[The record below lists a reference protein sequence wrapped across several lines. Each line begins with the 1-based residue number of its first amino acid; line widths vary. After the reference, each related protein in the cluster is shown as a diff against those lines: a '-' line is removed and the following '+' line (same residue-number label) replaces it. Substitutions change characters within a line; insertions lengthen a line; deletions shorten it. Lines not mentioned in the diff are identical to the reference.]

1 MPSDLSYFIFALLY
15 VKIVRCVNVLGRW
28 YRNKPSLSK
37 GRCLISTKKDKNDHK
52 VFTFC
57 RKAENKGIT
66 SAVTQ
71 VRSVRVKVSGSGRRE
86 WGSRGPPRRGLGF
99 AADLRLHNDLEG
111 AWGRQKGNGGGRG
124 LAEIQC
130 AGKPQ
135 LACSPNE

>member
-1 MPSDLSYFIFALLY
+1 MPSDLIYSIFALLY
-15 VKIVRCVNVLGRW
+15 VKIVRCVNVIGRW

-37 GRCLISTKKDKNDHK
+37 CRCLISTKKDKNDHK

-57 RKAENKGIT
+57 GKEENKGIT
-66 SAVTQ
+66 SAVAQ
-71 VRSVRVKVSGSGRRE
+71 FRRVRVRVSGRRE
-86 WGSRGPPRRGLGF
+86 WGSRGPPRRGFGV

-111 AWGRQKGNGGGRG
+111 AWGRQKGNGEGRG

-135 LACSPNE
+135 LACGPND